1 MFWQLEDQCL
11 VMIGMEEGKVDEMR
25 GEEAVPKRFLL
36 QVPLISRQAPGFFF
50 FFFPIYLT
58 VNIFTISLNSLSYT
72 QVGEE

>member
-11 VMIGMEEGKVDEMR
+11 VMIGMEEGKVDERR
-25 GEEAVPKRFLL
+25 GGGAKTF
-36 QVPLISRQAPGFFF
+36 PLTSATRQSSSTVFFF

>member
-1 MFWQLEDQCL
+1 
-11 VMIGMEEGKVDEMR
+11 MR

-36 QVPLISRQAPGFFF
+36 QVPLVSRQAPGFF